1 MKSSY
6 SEKKIGDFQ
15 EKNLWWSTFSTTFTS
30 PKGAHLQLYKMNTTS
45 LILEQVQDCYFVEQL
60 RLVDIPEEFDFFAQ
74 CKNNKNNTEI
84 LKAVAKGV
92 LVLSLYSPEL

>member
-1 MKSSY
+1 M
-6 SEKKIGDFQ
+6 
-15 EKNLWWSTFSTTFTS
+15 
-30 PKGAHLQLYKMNTTS
+30 
-45 LILEQVQDCYFVEQL
+45 QDCYFVEQL